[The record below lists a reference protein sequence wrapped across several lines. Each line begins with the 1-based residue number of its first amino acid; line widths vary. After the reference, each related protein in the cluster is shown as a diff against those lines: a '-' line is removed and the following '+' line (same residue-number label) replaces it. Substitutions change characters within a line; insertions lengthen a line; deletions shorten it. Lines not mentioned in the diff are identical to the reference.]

1 VQAGGGAGDTVHLVL
16 QHATPGVASTVT
28 LSHTVAPD
36 VDGHRVL
43 RARGRRPAG
52 AAAGHREPGRVVL
65 RRGRRLEAAALTGG
79 THPCD
84 VGFAR
89 DVVAVLAT
97 AARALESGCRE
108 PVEG

>member
-1 VQAGGGAGDTVHLVL
+1 
-16 QHATPGVASTVT
+16 VA
-28 LSHTVAPD
+28 A
-36 VDGHRVL
+36 
-43 RARGRRPAG
+43 
-52 AAAGHREPGRVVL
+52 VV
-65 RRGRRLEAAALTGG
+65 TGG

-108 PVEG
+108 TVPASS